1 MPKAA
6 KKFYAVATGRQKGVF
21 ETWDACLASVDRWPG
36 AKYKSFSTR
45 AEAESFVRHPVYK
58 TGDGAAASSKQ
69 DDDGAVA
76 VKNGATAS
84 GVKNVGAG
92 CGKTTKDAAV
102 MADDQRGRLFTSS
115 GRLGSSRESIQAA
128 ETAAAGMTIELDT
141 IMYADGSSLANG
153 RAEARAGY
161 GVYIVPSDHFRQIH
175 SVATASASSSDRH
188 FKSYHDLIE
197 PISRRLA
204 GRIQTNNR
212 GELQAIV
219 ASLARACEIDE
230 LVSPLGIRNMLSI
243 RTDSTYSLEALLNW
257 SRAWEKNG
265 WKTKTGKAENRD
277 LIERALALLKYRES
291 QGHATYIKKVKGHS
305 GDPGNDMADRLANDG
320 AAMAGDDGAGLEL
333 YELVLERRAGR

>member
-36 AKYKSFSTR
+36 AKYKSFPTR

-58 TGDGAAASSKQ
+58 TGGGGGTTSTK

-76 VKNGATAS
+76 VKNASTTSGAKKS
-84 GVKNVGAG
+84 IGAG
-92 CGKTTKDAAV
+92 SGKTTKDAAV
-102 MADDQRGRLFTSS
+102 MTDEQRGRLFTSS

-128 ETAAAGMTIELDT
+128 ESAAAGLTIELDT
-141 IMYADGSSLANG
+141 VMYADGSSLANG

-161 GVYIVPSDHFRQIH
+161 GVYIVPSDHFLHIH
-175 SVATASASSSDRH
+175 GLATASSSDRH

-204 GRIQTNNR
+204 GTVQTNNR

-257 SRAWEKNG
+257 SRSWEKNG
-265 WKTKTGKAENRD
+265 WKTKTGRAENRD

>member
-58 TGDGAAASSKQ
+58 TSGGGASSTK

-76 VKNGATAS
+76 VKNGSTAS
-84 GVKNVGAG
+84 SVKKSVGAG
-92 CGKTTKDAAV
+92 SGKTTKDAAV
-102 MADDQRGRLFTSS
+102 MTDDQRGRLFTSS
-115 GRLGSSRESIQAA
+115 GRLGSSRETIQAA
-128 ETAAAGMTIELDT
+128 ENAAAGLTIELDT
-141 IMYADGSSLANG
+141 VMYADGSSLANG

-175 SVATASASSSDRH
+175 SLATASSNDRH

-204 GRIQTNNR
+204 GEVQTNNR
-212 GELQAIV
+212 GELQAII
-219 ASLARACEIDE
+219 ASLTRACEIDE

-265 WKTKTGKAENRD
+265 WKTKTGKAENKD
-277 LIERALALLKYRES
+277 LIERALTLLRYRES
-291 QGHATYIKKVKGHS
+291 QGHATHIKKVKGHS

-320 AAMAGDDGAGLEL
+320 AAMVEDDGAGLEL